1 MAFIMSLS
9 TILWID
15 LQPTLHCFNQP
26 LTRRLVKNR
35 AIKRWSFQH
44 ELDEACSIETIH
56 SLMLETINNGKEKF
70 HLMGHG
76 ISGTIAHLFACKY
89 PDAAHSVTLL
99 SADTAITNQ
108 WTSHYLKMRSQLPCS
123 RDKILLHLSSQIFG
137 SNLSK
142 KYPIFASLLAKCLDE
157 EYIFGSIASQIR
169 LGSLKASDV
178 PTLVINGNNDF
189 VVDRNAK
196 TRWEEQLKPGDH
208 YRSMENARHFFQY
221 QQANQTTDVIESFLD
236 MIPEDG
242 TDKSLTIK
250 NDYLPTKI
258 SKND

>member
-1 MAFIMSLS
+1 MNPSP
-9 TILWID
+9 ILWID
-15 LQPTLHCFNQP
+15 LQPSLHCLNQ
-26 LTRRLVKNR
+26 RLAKQLAKNR
-35 AIKRWSFQH
+35 LIKRWSFKH
-44 ELDEACSIETIH
+44 DLDEACSTETIH
-56 SLMLETINNGKEKF
+56 EMMLETVNNSKSKY
-70 HLMGHG
+70 HLIGHG
-76 ISGTIAHLFACKY
+76 MSGTIAHLFACKY
-89 PDAAHSVTLL
+89 PKSVHSATLL
-99 SADTAITNQ
+99 STDTTITNH

-123 RDKILLHLSSQIFG
+123 RDKILLHLSSHLFG

-157 EYIFGSIASQIR
+157 EYIFGSIASQVR
-169 LGSLKASDV
+169 LGSLKASNV

-221 QQANQTTDVIESFLD
+221 QQANQTTDVIESFLE

>member
-1 MAFIMSLS
+1 MSLS

-89 PDAAHSVTLL
+89 PDAAH
-99 SADTAITNQ
+99 
-108 WTSHYLKMRSQLPCS
+108 
-123 RDKILLHLSSQIFG
+123 
-137 SNLSK
+137 
-142 KYPIFASLLAKCLDE
+142 
-157 EYIFGSIASQIR
+157 
-169 LGSLKASDV
+169 
-178 PTLVINGNNDF
+178 
-189 VVDRNAK
+189 
-196 TRWEEQLKPGDH
+196 
-208 YRSMENARHFFQY
+208 
-221 QQANQTTDVIESFLD
+221 
-236 MIPEDG
+236 
-242 TDKSLTIK
+242 
-250 NDYLPTKI
+250 
-258 SKND
+258 